1 MAEMGPGLFSW
12 SVQSGPELTQFGEYI
27 KILGILGSQGTSLG
41 FQLLGLRTSTAW
53 GTGSIPGRRTRIPHA
68 AWCSQKKKKKITE
81 EGTKPACGAELLR
94 GGGDNLA
101 QWVLVRLGRPE
112 GRKGNFR

>member
-68 AWCSQKKKKKITE
+68 AWCSQKKKKKSQKKELSQPVEQSCFVE
-81 EGTKPACGAELLR
+81 EVTIWLSGC
-94 GGGDNLA
+94 
-101 QWVLVRLGRPE
+101 
-112 GRKGNFR
+112 